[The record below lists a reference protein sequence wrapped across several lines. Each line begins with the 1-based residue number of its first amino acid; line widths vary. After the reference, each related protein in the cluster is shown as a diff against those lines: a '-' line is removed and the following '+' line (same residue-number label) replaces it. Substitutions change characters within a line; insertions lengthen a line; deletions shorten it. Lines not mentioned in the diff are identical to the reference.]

1 MKNLE
6 EIKKE
11 YRMFRERQYD
21 IHKALDENVKEYSK
35 DYRKSIFGMFEDE
48 DYRDFILENLDAY
61 SDEIDPDN
69 FDEEKL
75 YEEYLDYLSYLNDIL
90 DRRIILYEENANWWR
105 EFNQWK
111 KDEKIYDRFI
121 QRDFDDCEKK
131 FEGKWYGWGSNELI
145 FEGMFRTI
153 NMTDEEEISKL
164 VENAK
169 KIISLIKEYDDE
181 DFCYSEEFVDDL
193 EYINTKIRHKTYHDD
208 CCMHVYVLD
217 HLEND
222 GMWEVYEEP
231 FQLFIDRVISWVDSD
246 FLFAVRHCEK

>member
-21 IHKALDENVKEYSK
+21 IYKALDENANEYSE

-48 DYRDFILENLDAY
+48 DYREFILGNLDAY

-69 FDEEKL
+69 FDEEKI
-75 YEEYLDYLSYLNDIL
+75 YEEYKDYLAYLGDIL
-90 DRRIILYEENANWWR
+90 NRRLELYEENANWWR

-111 KDEKIYDRFI
+111 KDEKIYTRFI
-121 QRDFDDCEKK
+121 QRDFDDCEKRYNG
-131 FEGKWYGWGSNELI
+131 EWYGWGSNDLI
-145 FEGMFRTI
+145 FEGMMTTI
-153 NMTDEEEISKL
+153 EMTNEEEISKL
-164 VENAK
+164 VENANK
-169 KIISLIKEYDDE
+169 VIKLIKEYEDE
-181 DFCYSEEFVDDL
+181 DFCYSEEYVDDL
-193 EYINTKIRHKTYHDD
+193 SYINTKIRYREFNDY
-208 CCMHVYVLD
+208 CMHVYILD

-222 GMWEVYEEP
+222 GMWEVYREP
-231 FQLFIDRVISWVDSD
+231 FQLFVDRVISWIDSD